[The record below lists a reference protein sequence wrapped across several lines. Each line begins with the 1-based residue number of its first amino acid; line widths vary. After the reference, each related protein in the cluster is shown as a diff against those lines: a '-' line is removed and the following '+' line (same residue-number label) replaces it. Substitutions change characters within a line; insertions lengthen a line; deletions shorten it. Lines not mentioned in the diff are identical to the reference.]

1 MTTPEGDTMH
11 LPTQHLDTALP
22 LPAYARDDDAGADLR
37 STTTVLSLIHI

>member
-11 LPTQHLDTALP
+11 LPTRHLDTALP

-37 STTTVLSLIHI
+37 ATTTQGE